1 VVVNNI
7 YVVVASSKLTTTCYS
22 GVIKLM
28 VVDNFNDGTFNDHG
42 RPHFFLSLITFN
54 DHVYTLTTTVPVV
67 IKHFS
72 CTCNSWRSQLRHV
85 ALPVT
90 TRRPARKVNE
100 QPIDLQSLLHDVL
113 GPSAS

>member
-42 RPHFFLSLITFN
+42 RPHFF
-54 DHVYTLTTTVPVV
+54 VV
-67 IKHFS
+67 NNI
-72 CTCNSWRSQLRHV
+72 
-85 ALPVT
+85 
-90 TRRPARKVNE
+90 
-100 QPIDLQSLLHDVL
+100 
-113 GPSAS
+113 